1 MFAQYAIAC
10 VLCELLLELFTVF
23 FQHENR
29 FRSSF
34 SILFNFQG
42 PVRLSLS
49 ADDLIILSQKRF
61 FVKHFFSEAFR
72 FLRTCDLAFQR
83 SHIGSSLSLPPPF
96 RSHSFRRPLALK
108 YNTILLRPCQHFS
121 ADFFRFFQTDLN
133 PAHFLVFNASYKIS
147 SRHDNTI

>member
-1 MFAQYAIAC
+1 MLNRFAQHAIAC
-10 VLCELLLELFTVF
+10 VLCELLCLELFNVF

-49 ADDLIILSQKRF
+49 ADSLIILSQKRF

-72 FLRTCDLAFQR
+72 FLSNVRLAFQR
-83 SHIGSSLSLPPPF
+83 SLIGSFRLLPASS
-96 RSHSFRRPLALK
+96 RSHSLWRSLALK
-108 YNTILLRPCQHFS
+108 YNTI
-121 ADFFRFFQTDLN
+121 
-133 PAHFLVFNASYKIS
+133 
-147 SRHDNTI
+147 SRHVWQPLFSLFSFLFSSLTF